1 MQQGPGGF
9 GGPGAPPGGGAPPGW
24 GGPPQGGGPP
34 PGWGGPPPGG
44 GPPGGFGYGAPMG
57 APPGA
62 GYEFSATENETI
74 GKVALWAKVLAG
86 ALAVQALFSL
96 YNGNYLGVIIEVI
109 VIVSLF
115 QAGQAFDSVVNSQGN
130 DVMHLME
137 ALDKVSTV
145 FAIRIGLFV
154 FAMVI
159 ALCVVIALMA
169 AGGAALS
176 NAF

>member
-1 MQQGPGGF
+1 MGP
-9 GGPGAPPGGGAPPGW
+9 
-24 GGPPQGGGPP
+24 
-34 PGWGGPPPGG
+34 
-44 GPPGGFGYGAPMG
+44 
-57 APPGA
+57 PPGA

-86 ALAVQALFSL
+86 ALAVQALTSVVG
-96 YNGNYLGVIIEVI
+96 GNYLGVIVEVI
-109 VIVSLF
+109 VIISLF
-115 QAGQAFDSVVNSQGN
+115 QGAQAFDNVVNSQGN

-137 ALDKVSTV
+137 ALEKVSTV
-145 FAIRIGLFV
+145 FAIRIGLFI

-159 ALCVVIALMA
+159 ALCLVIALMA